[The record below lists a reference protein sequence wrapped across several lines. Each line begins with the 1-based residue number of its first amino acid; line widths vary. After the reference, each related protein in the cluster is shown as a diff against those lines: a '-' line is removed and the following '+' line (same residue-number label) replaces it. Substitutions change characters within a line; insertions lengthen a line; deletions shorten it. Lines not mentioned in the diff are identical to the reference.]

1 MEWRSILCE
10 THMDVATIRNLQ
22 QSLSDR
28 GYDPG
33 PIDGVVGGETAT
45 AVKAFQHDKGLP
57 KDEYVIMDTIR
68 ASGITP

>member
-10 THMDVATIRNLQ
+10 TNMDVATIRNLQ

-33 PIDGVVGGETAT
+33 PIDGVVGRETAT
-45 AVKAFQHDKGLP
+45 AIKAFQRHKGLP
-57 KDEYVIMDTIR
+57 TDEYVDMDTIR
-68 ASGITP
+68 AIGIMF